1 MKRYIL
7 LLGLFL
13 AISTTGMAQSMTD
26 QQVMQFV
33 IEQHQQG
40 VSQQQIVTKL
50 MQKGAKI
57 DQIRR
62 LRNQYDDQLSKRGLS
77 AAADG
82 DIHRNRNREQA
93 REIAGM

>member
-50 MQKGAKI
+50 MQRGVNI
-57 DQIRR
+57 DQIKRVRKKIRASDAERR
-62 LRNQYDDQLSKRGLS
+62 LGSGQ
-77 AAADG
+77 
-82 DIHRNRNREQA
+82 HHH
-93 REIAGM
+93 